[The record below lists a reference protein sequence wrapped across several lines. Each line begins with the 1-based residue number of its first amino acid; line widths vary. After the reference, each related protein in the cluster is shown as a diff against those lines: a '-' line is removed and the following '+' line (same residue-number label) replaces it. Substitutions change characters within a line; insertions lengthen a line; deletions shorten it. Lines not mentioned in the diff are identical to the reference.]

1 MSKGKIAGYYRL
13 SIEDGDI
20 KAESSSITNQRLLI
34 KRYIA
39 EHPILVDYEYCEF
52 YDDGISGTTMNR
64 PGMQAMLAQIRQKEI
79 KCGDGRGDG

>member
-39 EHPILVDYEYCEF
+39 EHPILADMNIASFTMTEF
-52 YDDGISGTTMNR
+52 
-64 PGMQAMLAQIRQKEI
+64 
-79 KCGDGRGDG
+79 RGQP